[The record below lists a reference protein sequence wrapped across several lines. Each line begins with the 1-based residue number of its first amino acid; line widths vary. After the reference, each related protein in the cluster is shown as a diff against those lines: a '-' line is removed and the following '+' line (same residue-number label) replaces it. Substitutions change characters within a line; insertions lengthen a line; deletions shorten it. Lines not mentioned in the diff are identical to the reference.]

1 MKKLKTIFIAITL
14 FVCAN
19 VSFAGTPTY
28 KDSAKAEVQ
37 QYVDMLKPLIDQA
50 AAANGTKIPFE
61 NLIWFVLSLI
71 AVGII
76 MYFHKKNLVN
86 TLAASNAAHA
96 KTTQEMLNKHA
107 ELIDKIVD
115 KK

>member
-28 KDSAKAEVQ
+28 KDTAKAEVQ
-37 QYVDMLKPLIDQA
+37 EYINMLKPLIDQA
-50 AAANGTKIPFE
+50 AADNGTKIPFE
-61 NLIWFVLSLI
+61 NLIWFVISLI

-76 MYFHKKNLVN
+76 MYFHKKNIA
-86 TLAASNAAHA
+86 TLNAEHA
-96 KTTQEMLNKHA
+96 KTIQEALNKHA
-107 ELIDKIVD
+107 EVVDKIVS
-115 KK
+115 K